1 MGLCPKPQSEPEVPT
16 SPGLGLSLRDKRRTF
31 SSFAKRMKK
40 GKVQGTQFPVGGR
53 APKAPK
59 EEIYAYRKS

>member
-1 MGLCPKPQSEPEVPT
+1 MGLRFKPQSEPEVPT
-16 SPGLGLSLRDKRRTF
+16 PPELFIAARYTENVFFIRETDE
-31 SSFAKRMKK
+31 K